1 LIFLLLL
8 LIGDLHNVEG
18 LRDQALVLR
27 KEHFVKHFVQRAGT
41 LEVLI
46 VLVRV
51 FGGIDPHIV
60 ASSAEFTNRFVY
72 YISIFQKSCLLYNIF
87 NVWAFD

>member
-1 LIFLLLL
+1 MFLFLL

-18 LRDQALVLR
+18 LRDKALVLR
-27 KEHFVKHFVQRAGT
+27 KEHFVKHFVQWTRT
-41 LEVLI
+41 LEVLV

-60 ASSAEFTNRFVY
+60 ASSAEFTYRFMY
-72 YISIFQKSCLLYNIF
+72 NISIFQKCRLFYDLL
-87 NVWAFD
+87 NV